1 MAKTQKKTRMQNR
14 GFALIIVVFAIMLL
28 AVLGWSLSIM
38 QATDFEANTRNLESE
53 NARLL
58 AEAGMEWAFENLIL
72 GKITQ
77 SADCNNASSWRTHTF
92 GPGQY
97 QVCCRDPS
105 ALETTVTVVIE
116 SNGYVPLAPPPVSNY
131 RTLSKVKLGLV
142 LGSFNKVL
150 QASDRFDWSATT
162 NSSSLQGD
170 IQAANYNQDNTLPD
184 NQAADLAV
192 PGNNGDQRKI
202 AAEPYPSIDMSAF
215 KTAAGS
221 RVWPENY
228 TEKQATITVITDNGN
243 SVDITVSPAIF
254 GDPST
259 QWANN
264 IVRNL
269 STGGGWNSPD
279 WRIISSRISSNKINV
294 PDNGLNWAIN
304 NIIQIGRRYTKDD
317 TNGDLKNKTL
327 WYIQGDV
334 LFDVTADK
342 IDIKKT
348 AIVAEGDIV
357 IKGAK
362 EIKVSEKPD
371 TYPSLA
377 TQNGNILSEDTPE
390 GGNDAQRRQN
400 RSFGSLIYTQNGEV
414 KFNYLDAE
422 SVMGNKVTFSGEV
435 KLKYDSKVM
444 NVVNFTWSLAEY
456 NWQEQQ

>member
-1 MAKTQKKTRMQNR
+1 
-14 GFALIIVVFAIMLL
+14 
-28 AVLGWSLSIM
+28 M

-77 SADCNNASSWRTHTF
+77 SADCNNANSWKTHTF

-97 QVCCRDPS
+97 QVCCRNPS

-131 RTLSKVKLGLV
+131 RTLSKIKLGLV
-142 LGSFNKVL
+142 LGSFNKAL
-150 QASDRFDWSATT
+150 QASDRFDWPAMT
-162 NSSSLQGD
+162 NSSSIQGD
-170 IQAANYNQDNTLPD
+170 IQAANYNHDNTLPD

-202 AAEPYPSIDMSAF
+202 AAEPYPSINMSTF

-221 RVWPENY
+221 NVWPENY
-228 TEKQATITVITDNGN
+228 VAKQAKITSIDGSGGN
-243 SVDITVSPAIF
+243 KDITVDADIF
-254 GDPST
+254 GLPAG
-259 QWANN
+259 QWQNN
-264 IVRNL
+264 IVRNI
-269 STGGGWNSPD
+269 SGSRGWNSAD
-279 WRIISSRISSNKINV
+279 WRIISSRISSKKISV
-294 PDNGLNWAIN
+294 PNNSLDWAVN
-304 NIIQIGRRYTKDD
+304 DIIQIGRRYTKND

-348 AIVAEGDIV
+348 AIIAEGDIV

-371 TYPSLA
+371 IYPSLA
-377 TQNGNILSEDTPE
+377 TQIGNILSEDTPE
-390 GGNDAQRRQN
+390 GDNDAQRRQN

-435 KLKYDSKVM
+435 KLKYDSKVT